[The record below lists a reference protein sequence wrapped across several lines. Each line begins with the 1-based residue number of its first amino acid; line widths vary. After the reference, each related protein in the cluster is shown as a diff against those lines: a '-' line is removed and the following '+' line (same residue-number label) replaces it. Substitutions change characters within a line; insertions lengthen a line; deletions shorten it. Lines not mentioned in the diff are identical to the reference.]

1 MAEAE
6 RGHTCRGGGEKV
18 QMGKQKEGR
27 RGTVGNIHIA
37 YSSQACPGSGQRG
50 EPGNNANILT
60 KGFLSGGRSGG
71 REACGGRH
79 VEGGVRCVGRVT
91 CNRKQSFFHFFEI
104 ISRRL
109 SLHVQTHKY

>member
-1 MAEAE
+1 M
-6 RGHTCRGGGEKV
+6 

-60 KGFLSGGRSGG
+60 KRFLSGGRSGG
-71 REACGGRH
+71 REACGERGEMCG
-79 VEGGVRCVGRVT
+79 EGHLLQEAV
-91 CNRKQSFFHFFEI
+91 FFLFLRDHQQEA
-104 ISRRL
+104 
-109 SLHVQTHKY
+109 